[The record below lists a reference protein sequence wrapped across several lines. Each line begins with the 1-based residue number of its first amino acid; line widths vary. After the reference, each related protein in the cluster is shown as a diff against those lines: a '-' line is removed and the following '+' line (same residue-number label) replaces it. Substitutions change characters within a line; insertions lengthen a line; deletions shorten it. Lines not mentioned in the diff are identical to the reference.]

1 MKHIWISTLI
11 AAALLSGCHA
21 TEPEKRPLQTDEA
34 MSGDWTLPYGQWGF
48 SFTTPYGLSARVK
61 HARIIDTD
69 GYLYR
74 FFTLDPTQD
83 DPNIVGTWNTRSSG
97 VSINFNKANKPPQY
111 LMFCWDSL
119 IDKKIYETRVV
130 FSPETWTRM
139 KAPASHVDRNGK
151 TVWYDTM
158 LIGLAPQGKVRLW
171 FEDVSDYPN
180 LPIKPIKLETVS
192 GDQLRLCKSMVR
204 DKASYKPIKRIEEF
218 IKDKTYPYGEW

>member
-1 MKHIWISTLI
+1 MKRIWITTLI

-21 TEPEKRPLQTDEA
+21 QEPDKRPLQTDEA

-83 DPNIVGTWNTRSSG
+83 DPNIVGKWNTRISG
-97 VSINFNKANKPPQY
+97 VNINFNKVNKPPQY
-111 LMFCWDSL
+111 LVFCWDSH
-119 IDKKIYETRVV
+119 IDKKTYETRVV
-130 FSPETWTRM
+130 FSPETWLRM
-139 KAPASHVDRNGK
+139 KTPASQRDSENQP
-151 TVWYDTM
+151 VWYDRM
-158 LIGLAPQGKVRLW
+158 LIGLAPEGKVRLW
-171 FEDVSDYPN
+171 LEGGTDPN

-204 DKASYKPIKRIEEF
+204 DKASYKSIKRVEEF